1 MAVLFTKKKT
11 AKQIVQEAVDNHLV
25 QEVYELLHIL
35 MMDKFEYLKDKSSE
49 LDAERKLIKK
59 FADIDKLD
67 VIKTILEDVE
77 E

>member
-1 MAVLFTKKKT
+1 MATLFTEKKIPN
-11 AKQIVQEAVDNHLV
+11 QIVQLAIDNNCV
-25 QEVYELLHIL
+25 NEVYDLLHNI
-35 MMDKFEYLKDKSSE
+35 MMDKFEYLEDKSSE

-77 E
+77 